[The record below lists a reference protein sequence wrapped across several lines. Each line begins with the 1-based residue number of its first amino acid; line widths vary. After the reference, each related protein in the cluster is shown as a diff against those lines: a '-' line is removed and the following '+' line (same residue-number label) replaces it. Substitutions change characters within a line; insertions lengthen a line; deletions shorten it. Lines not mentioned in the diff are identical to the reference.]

1 MFLRAF
7 TAIALTAA
15 LGGCANAYEPGP
27 QLSYGR
33 TDILDR
39 LPADAPPGECYARV
53 KVPGGAVQGPP
64 QVTGAQWV
72 MMPGPPGAPGPI
84 WCLVQTAATP
94 VAFEPDRYGFIR
106 VLCEDELT
114 GPRVSGIQRQLH
126 SRGYYSGG
134 FTGRYDTATAAAV
147 AQFQAGANIAHG
159 GYMSFETAQA
169 LEGGYA
175 SQGYASGGY
184 SSQAYGYQQSAS
196 YGGGFA
202 PPWNGSPCLN
212 PCAMPAPPPPPPPP
226 PPPCCV
232 VYTPPPCP
240 TLCGP
245 GYGAAVGYSGTV
257 AYPAQPYAQSYAQ
270 AGGYAQQGY
279 VQQGYG
285 GGYAGGIGYGPLGG
299 GVGYG
304 YQAGYAGG
312 AYYSQPSYA
321 PPMPAYAAAAASAR
335 ASAQVTGGFGGAT
348 ASATARAQATY
359 GVRNGWL
366 TWGGR

>member
-7 TAIALTAA
+7 TALALTAA

-27 QLSYGR
+27 HLGYGR
-33 TDILDR
+33 ADILDR

-53 KVPGGAVQGPP
+53 KVPGGPIQGPP

-84 WCLVQTAATP
+84 WCLVQTAAAP

-114 GPRVSGIQRQLH
+114 GPRVSAFQPQLH
-126 SRGYYSGG
+126 SRGYYSGAV
-134 FTGRYDTATAAAV
+134 TGRYDAATAAAV
-147 AQFQAGANIAHG
+147 TRFQAGANIAHG

-175 SQGYASGGY
+175 SQGYSYQAST
-184 SSQAYGYQQSAS
+184 S
-196 YGGGFA
+196 YGGGYA
-202 PPWNGSPCLN
+202 APWNGSPCLTA
-212 PCAMPAPPPPPPPP
+212 CAMPAPPPPPPP

-240 TLCGP
+240 TPCGA
-245 GYGAAVGYSGTV
+245 GYGATVGYSGTV
-257 AYPAQPYAQSYAQ
+257 AFPAQPYAQAYAQSYA
-270 AGGYAQQGY
+270 ASSA
-279 VQQGYG
+279 YG
-285 GGYAGGIGYGPLGG
+285 GGYAGGIGYGPLAG

-304 YQAGYAGG
+304 YQAGYGYPGG
-312 AYYSQPSYA
+312 AYYSQPAYL
-321 PPMPAYAAAAASAR
+321 PPPPAYAVAAQAQAQAR
-335 ASAQVTGGFGGAT
+335 ASAAAGFGGAT

-366 TWGGR
+366 AWGGR